1 MSKMC
6 ARSKDDDD
14 SNDEDQYDREGH
26 DEGTR
31 NDGIQNLSDCCL
43 CCYLLLV
50 RLLVEAEV
58 HSVAFER
65 NQELQ
70 QLYLM
75 RSYNSSTLFHVRVP
89 VFRMPPAKALE
100 FYRVYHAGS

>member
-14 SNDEDQYDREGH
+14 SDDEDQYDREGH
-26 DEGTR
+26 DEGSR
-31 NDGIQNLSDCCL
+31 NDGIQNLSDCS
-43 CCYLLLV
+43 
-50 RLLVEAEV
+50 
-58 HSVAFER
+58 SVAFER

-75 RSYNSSTLFHVRVP
+75 RSYNNSTLFHVRVP